1 VLKPN
6 RAYGGEG
13 IKIGRELEQ
22 REWDLALARAVGE
35 SGNWVVQAYHPV
47 AEKDFPIIDEEGN
60 IGRAEYFTVLGLFA
74 SEQRLGIL
82 GRASRKKV
90 VNVAQ
95 KGGVVAVL
103 RLL

>member
-1 VLKPN
+1 MC
-6 RAYGGEG
+6 AH
-13 IKIGRELEQ
+13 
-22 REWDLALARAVGE
+22 ALP
-35 SGNWVVQAYHPV
+35 S
-47 AEKDFPIIDEEGN
+47 
-60 IGRAEYFTVLGLFA
+60 
-74 SEQRLGIL
+74 